1 MIRYTLSV
9 LQKVDGVIV
18 YLVTSIVGIALTYA
32 VPYVNGS
39 FLDFLL
45 TNRSERGAIMFAFLV
60 ASIGVIS
67 ALFTYC
73 AGTLSIRIA
82 TKVSY
87 ELLKRLVLCY
97 ERVDYL
103 DSRKVDSAYVTQRF
117 FSDTNVVSTFVLS
130 NIVNAPISVAA
141 IPIVVAIIA
150 SIDLSLAAASILLL
164 LVYLFVLSRLKESLY
179 KVTYEKKE
187 ADSKF
192 YAVVASQLNQ
202 KLNIQL
208 FSVYQNSSEYLDG
221 GFGEF
226 LPKVL
231 RSGKLSY
238 SLTSMDGIFTAVFQ
252 AIILIIAGIK
262 IINGNMT
269 IGEYTIV
276 VAYFA
281 ILFKTT
287 KYINA
292 LFKSYQDAKASWK
305 RISEIIHAEI
315 DTKVNHDKLLA
326 PKTITKVSV
335 VNLSFSVTDL
345 SGVTQK
351 VLSNCTFEFSGP
363 RAYCIVGE
371 NGKGKTSL
379 LHVMAGIYRASGE
392 IKYNDISI
400 KEYDMDY
407 VRGGLISCCPQLCC
421 ASDETVKS
429 MLHFLGT
436 PYGVSSRKLREI
448 PLLDKGVDE
457 LLDKK
462 CSALSGGELRRIYLW
477 SAIARDS
484 AVLLLDE
491 PTTGLDILYR
501 EELTTYI
508 RNNPNNQLII
518 VASHDSEV
526 IGSSD
531 VIVELTQGA
540 LITRES

>member
-9 LQKVDGVIV
+9 LQKVDGVVV
-18 YLVTSIVGIALTYA
+18 YLVASIVGIALTYA

-45 TNRSERGAIMFAFLV
+45 TNRSERDAIMFAFLV

-87 ELLKRLVLCY
+87 ELLRRLVLCY

-130 NIVNAPISVAA
+130 NIINAPISVAA

-252 AIILIIAGIK
+252 AIILIIA
-262 IINGNMT
+262 
-269 IGEYTIV
+269 
-276 VAYFA
+276 
-281 ILFKTT
+281 
-287 KYINA
+287 
-292 LFKSYQDAKASWK
+292 
-305 RISEIIHAEI
+305 
-315 DTKVNHDKLLA
+315 
-326 PKTITKVSV
+326 
-335 VNLSFSVTDL
+335 
-345 SGVTQK
+345 
-351 VLSNCTFEFSGP
+351 
-363 RAYCIVGE
+363 
-371 NGKGKTSL
+371 
-379 LHVMAGIYRASGE
+379 
-392 IKYNDISI
+392 
-400 KEYDMDY
+400 
-407 VRGGLISCCPQLCC
+407 
-421 ASDETVKS
+421 
-429 MLHFLGT
+429 
-436 PYGVSSRKLREI
+436 
-448 PLLDKGVDE
+448 
-457 LLDKK
+457 
-462 CSALSGGELRRIYLW
+462 
-477 SAIARDS
+477 
-484 AVLLLDE
+484 
-491 PTTGLDILYR
+491 
-501 EELTTYI
+501 
-508 RNNPNNQLII
+508 
-518 VASHDSEV
+518 
-526 IGSSD
+526 
-531 VIVELTQGA
+531 
-540 LITRES
+540 